1 MSSAS
6 KRKTKSKTTKK
17 TPAKAKVPRK
27 HAAPPK
33 KAEVQAPPPKPAAI
47 KKELVVAVK
56 SYVLAIRL
64 KGEFGTPRPIQS
76 VLDTIRLRRKFN
88 AVLLEKTPSTIGM
101 LRKAKDYVTWGEA
114 SQDDIVSLLRE
125 RGEFQSGG
133 TVTDE
138 VIRER
143 FGEKS
148 VQDLVAALVGGK
160 ISLRAL
166 SQKGLSPVFRL
177 RPPSGGFEGSTKRGY
192 GSRGE
197 LGKREVGFSN
207 LLNRMV

>member
-6 KRKTKSKTTKK
+6 KRKTKSKPSKK
-17 TPAKAKVPRK
+17 TPAKAKVQRK
-27 HAAPPK
+27 HAAPK
-33 KAEVQAPPPKPAAI
+33 RAEVQAPPPKPAAI
-47 KKELVVAVK
+47 KSELAAVK
-56 SYVLAIRL
+56 SYLLAIRL

-160 ISLRAL
+160 VSLRAL
-166 SQKGLSPVFRL
+166 WQKGLSPVFRL
-177 RPPSGGFEGSTKRGY
+177 RPPSGGFEGCTKRAY